1 MAFLKLD
8 SALTKGLAIGVG
20 AVVLAPVVS
29 PVVAKVTK
37 PLLKTTI
44 KTGLVFLEK
53 ARIAGAEAWETL
65 EDLTAEARSEIA
77 AQQRAAREAAKGEGG
92 KTS

>member
-1 MAFLKLD
+1 MAFPKLD

-29 PVVAKVTK
+29 PAVARVTK

-44 KTGLVFLEK
+44 KTGLVFLERAK
-53 ARIAGAEAWETL
+53 IAGAEAWETL

-77 AQQRAAREAAKGEGG
+77 AQRRAAQDAARDEGG
-92 KTS
+92 KTP